1 MVIGDF
7 DIVGVA
13 SPKLEAHA
21 ILIVDAD
28 TPLSGAV
35 SRELLEPMG
44 WRDPE
49 VVDGGGGINA
59 LEPHPCASRDL
70 G

>member
-1 MVIGDF
+1 MGIGDF
-7 DIVGVA
+7 DIAGIA
-13 SPKLEAHA
+13 SAKLEAHA
-21 ILIVDAD
+21 KSIFDAD

-35 SRELLEPMG
+35 SRELLEPMR

>member
-1 MVIGDF
+1 MLIGDF

-21 ILIVDAD
+21 SLIVDAD

-44 WRDPE
+44 RRDPE

-59 LEPHPCASRDL
+59 LEPHPRASRNL